1 MICPKNWGKKSMEP
15 RGRETFSETD
25 DVARIGCGGGRRR
38 LKAYWLRQKELYED
52 EYATNCLKMMKVREL
67 KSE

>member
-15 RGRETFSETD
+15 RGQETFSETD

-38 LKAYWLRQKELYED
+38 LKAYWLRQK
-52 EYATNCLKMMKVREL
+52 
-67 KSE
+67 